1 MKHFL
6 LYSFVTLTI
15 ALLSCTKVHKTS
27 PDVITVDDD
36 LRKRESTFYGFKMK
50 KLDGSVLD
58 FQTLKGKKIF
68 IVNTASKCG
77 FTPQYEQLEKLHQK
91 YGENLIILGFPC
103 NQFGKQEPGTS
114 EEIASFCKLNYG
126 VTFTMMEKVNV
137 KKGDDQ
143 SPLYR
148 WLTDPSENGWNDEAP
163 SWNFCK
169 YYINEKG
176 ELKDFF
182 NSNIKPLD
190 EEVIKAISK

>member
-1 MKHFL
+1 MKHIF
-6 LYSFVTLTI
+6 TI
-15 ALLSCTKVHKTS
+15 ALLACCVALLACTKVHKSSPESTS
-27 PDVITVDDD
+27 FDD
-36 LRKRESTFYGFKMK
+36 RKRESQFYNFKLK
-50 KLDGSVLD
+50 KLNGEYLD
-58 FQTLKGKKIF
+58 FQTLKGKKIL

-77 FTPQYEQLEKLHQK
+77 FTPQYEALQKLHEK
-91 YGENLIILGFPC
+91 YGEKLVILGFPC
-103 NQFGKQEPGTS
+103 NQFGGQEPGSS

-148 WLTDPSENGWNDEAP
+148 WLSDPEENGWNDEAP

-169 YYINEKG
+169 YFINEKG

-182 NSNIKPLD
+182 NSNVKPTDTDL
-190 EEVIKAISK
+190 INAISK